1 MIYMLLSILFF
12 LASVAGL
19 WKIFEKAGH
28 KGWGAVIPLY
38 NVYVW
43 LKVIDKPLWWFI
55 FILLPFINVF
65 TILLMVV
72 ETLKCFRK
80 DGLGEQAL
88 GVLLPFL
95 FLPWLGFS
103 QKQEYTHPTILPVVK
118 KSTAREWAD
127 AIIFAV
133 IAASIIRAFM
143 LEAYTIP
150 TSSMER
156 SLLVG
161 DYLFVSKLSYGPRV
175 PHTPIAFP
183 FAHHTLPL
191 TDNVRSYIEW
201 IQLPHYRFPGLRS
214 ISNNDV
220 VVFNHPA
227 DPIDRPVDKRE
238 NYIKRCLAI
247 PGDTFELREAQV
259 YINNERLPAPPD
271 AQHFYRVKAED
282 PLSAGRLDRLGI
294 TDWGE
299 KQPGVY
305 LMAMT
310 ADMAENLKTVR
321 GITDVSKRIS
331 RKNAGERH
339 IFPHHIEYPWNQDNM
354 GPLYIPEKGATA
366 EINLQNIPLYERI
379 ISVYEGHDLYIES
392 ETIYINGEEVTSYTF
407 EMDYYWM
414 MGDYRH
420 NSEDSRYW
428 GFVPEDHIVGRAMF
442 VWLSLSPERGFP
454 ANIRF
459 DKSLRT
465 IR

>member
-1 MIYMLLSILFF
+1 MVYMLLFILSL
-12 LASVAGL
+12 LAAVAGL
-19 WKIFEKAGH
+19 WRIFEKAGY
-28 KGWGAVIPLY
+28 KGWQALIPLY
-38 NVYVW
+38 NFYIW
-43 LKVIDKPLWWFI
+43 LRVIDKPLWWFV

-65 TILLMVV
+65 TVLLMVV

-88 GVLLPFL
+88 GVLLPFVY
-95 FLPWLGFS
+95 LPWLGFS
-103 QKQEYTHPTILPVVK
+103 QKQEYTHPSKLPVIK
-118 KSTAREWAD
+118 KSAVREWAD

-150 TSSMER
+150 TSSMES

-191 TDNVRSYIEW
+191 TDNIKSYLEW
-201 IQLPHYRFPGLRS
+201 IQLPHYRFPGIRS
-214 ISNNDV
+214 IGNNDV

-227 DPIDRPVDKRE
+227 DPVERPVDKRE

-247 PGDTFELREAQV
+247 PGDTFELRDARV
-259 YINNERLPAPPD
+259 YINNERLPDPPD
-271 AQHFYRVKAED
+271 VQHFYRVESDD

-310 ADMAENLKTVR
+310 PDRARSLETVR
-321 GITDVSKRIS
+321 GITDVSKRVS
-331 RKNAGERH
+331 QESAGDRH
-339 IFPHHIEYPWNQDNM
+339 IFPHHRAYPWNQDNM
-354 GPLYIPEKGATA
+354 GPLYVPEKGATV
-366 EINLQNIPLYERI
+366 EINMQNIPLYERI
-379 ISVYEGHDLYIES
+379 ISVYEGHDLHIEDDA
-392 ETIYINGEEVTSYTF
+392 IYINGEMATSYTF

-414 MGDYRH
+414 VGDYRH

-428 GFVPEDHIVGRAMF
+428 GFVPDDHIVGRAMF
-442 VWLSLSPERGFP
+442 VWLSLSPAKGFP